1 MSSTKYDCGTFGGV
15 VVHGGN
21 GKPKMM
27 LRGINQMARV
37 ESYTVP
43 VYEAVVCG
51 LALENAKRQEEREE
65 DVQFAS
71 GAMGYVAKLQD
82 VFRALSA
89 SDLSKISRRDTLF
102 ICSGVTLLVWI
113 TGFAEQAV
121 RERLSNIGDAYRP
134 ALQAVA
140 DDLQSYKCRLEE
152 IAEAWQIALDGTEM
166 AEINRAVNEAKAE
179 RDTDEVADWRDV
191 LASTHD

>member
-1 MSSTKYDCGTFGGV
+1 
-15 VVHGGN
+15 
-21 GKPKMM
+21 
-27 LRGINQMARV
+27 MAWL

-51 LALENAKRQEEREE
+51 LALENAKRQEEREG
-65 DVQFAS
+65 DVQFVS

-82 VFRALSA
+82 VFRALSE
-89 SDLSKISRRDTLF
+89 SDLSKITQRDTLF
-102 ICSGVTLLVWI
+102 VFSGVTLLVWI
-113 TGFAEQAV
+113 TGFTEQAV
-121 RERLSNIGDAYRP
+121 RERLSNTGDPYRP

-140 DDLQSYKCRLEE
+140 DGLQSYKCRLEE
-152 IAEAWQIALDGTEM
+152 IAEAWHMALDETEM

-191 LASTHD
+191 LASAHD

>member
-1 MSSTKYDCGTFGGV
+1 
-15 VVHGGN
+15 
-21 GKPKMM
+21 
-27 LRGINQMARV
+27 MAWL

-65 DVQFAS
+65 DVQFVS

-82 VFRALSA
+82 VFGALSA
-89 SDLSKISRRDTLF
+89 GDLSKISQREIAF
-102 ICSGVTLLVWI
+102 IFSGVTLLVAI
-113 TGFAEQAV
+113 TGFAEQVV
-121 RERLSNIGDAYRP
+121 RQRLSNTGDPYRQ

-152 IAEAWQIALDGTEM
+152 IAEAWQMALDETQV

-179 RDTDEVADWRDV
+179 RDTGEVADWRDV